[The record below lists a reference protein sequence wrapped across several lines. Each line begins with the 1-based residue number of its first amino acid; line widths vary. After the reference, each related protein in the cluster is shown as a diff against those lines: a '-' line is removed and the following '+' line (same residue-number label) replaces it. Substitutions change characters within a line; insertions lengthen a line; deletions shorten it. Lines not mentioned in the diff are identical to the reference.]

1 MKGRKPRPHSKSSQN
16 KTAKAKD
23 RNAEEEKIRLNRFI
37 SNSGLCSRRA
47 ADELIAAGK
56 VKVNGKLVQE
66 MGFKVSLSDKVQV
79 DNKIVSPEKKIY
91 LLMNKPGGVI
101 CTRKD
106 ERGRRTVMDMLP
118 AEYQHLYPVGRLDR
132 NTTGV
137 LLITNDGELTQKLLH
152 PSKKV
157 KKVYKVKLDRDL
169 SKEEMEKLVEGVELD
184 DGTSFFDQL
193 AELKEDKEPRYGVE
207 IHSGK
212 NRIIRR
218 MFESVGAR
226 VVKLDR
232 VLFHTL
238 ERRGMQRGE
247 FRPLRDK
254 ELRTLG
260 VKF

>member
-1 MKGRKPRPHSKSSQN
+1 M
-16 KTAKAKD
+16 
-23 RNAEEEKIRLNRFI
+23 
-37 SNSGLCSRRA
+37 
-47 ADELIAAGK
+47 
-56 VKVNGKLVQE
+56 
-66 MGFKVSLSDKVQV
+66 
-79 DNKIVSPEKKIY
+79 
-91 LLMNKPGGVI
+91 
-101 CTRKD
+101 
-106 ERGRRTVMDMLP
+106 
-118 AEYQHLYPVGRLDR
+118 
-132 NTTGV
+132 
-137 LLITNDGELTQKLLH
+137 
-152 PSKKV
+152 
-157 KKVYKVKLDRDL
+157 KLDRDL
-169 SKEEMEKLVEGVELD
+169 SKEEMEKLVEGVELE